1 MLPDAG
7 KVIWVSYCKLY
18 EEMTW
23 DIKDYSEQV
32 KRPCPLFWQVVHNMK
47 YNLQSYE
54 DFLSVKAFFAFQAQW
69 MCFDILWTWKTTKS
83 V

>member
-23 DIKDYSEQV
+23 DIKDYSEQI
-32 KRPCPLFWQVVHNMK
+32 KRPCLLFWQVVHNMK

-54 DFLSVKAFFAFQAQW
+54 DFLSVKACVLTFSEPGKQQ
-69 MCFDILWTWKTTKS
+69 KVSKK
-83 V
+83 